1 MGRRRER
8 RGTREE
14 RGKRRECRGRGG
26 WDVWE
31 RECSTT
37 KYKLVWWMFLPSPP
51 RGEKTCHQENPGVLQ
66 EV

>member
-8 RGTREE
+8 RETREE
-14 RGKRRECRGRGG
+14 RGKRRECRGGG
-26 WDVWE
+26 GDVWE

-51 RGEKTCHQENPGVLQ
+51 RGKKPVIRKNPGVLQ